1 MATNTYLKE
10 GAVTV
15 TELKS
20 SNRKFPVIVRTFA
33 SDYEVPNEEDLPDDD
48 DILLD
53 KLEHLDIA
61 RVRVLPIIDEDAIRK
76 TKGVVLLKVR
86 KKLEG
91 QEFWISAEYGGKVKI
106 LNRSP
111 RPRRYISITQVLE
124 NRPRFVKIGGD
135 MQSCIKG
142 LSPGSGKLVLD
153 NTILELQGVIQSE
166 YTAYRYLKG
175 KVGDCVFYFRDD
187 QVANMVEVDDPGCYS
202 LLDLKKKSI
211 SLPQHIMF
219 ETMPPSD
226 IVLKDDEKKR
236 EAYAL
241 FHGPLELL
249 LFIRTSQTI
258 AWKKIGLNDNAS
270 NYLAMIPK
278 SFCDTLEVSIN
289 EIAREKDR
297 NEYLDANFTDY
308 QENEWIRPN
317 LFVIPTK
324 HDKQWTL
331 TWLKRPS
338 DYLSVSDGDIMMDPY
353 PASPPYTSDYRRSPV
368 TPKAEQSPVLNV
380 SQIPKPDGQP
390 STSQKESGWV
400 EKCTE
405 KARLGFDKIHKEMK
419 KRMTLVFRNRSNTD
433 QNTDTDVD
441 SSGKSISQ
449 KSSTTPSTGNV
460 PNSPQRRHFLPL
472 PRPLPLTPTEQA
484 KTTHTRFEVV
494 EDSKPQYGFIHTA
507 GNWQLKENFYSFTAF
522 EVHECMKQCFPDNP
536 KVAEMCLQEKLDGHF
551 FRDCCLGKFCQAVG
565 LGGLQEIKLTQIVQQ
580 GWRPKF

>member
-1 MATNTYLKE
+1 
-10 GAVTV
+10 
-15 TELKS
+15 
-20 SNRKFPVIVRTFA
+20 
-33 SDYEVPNEEDLPDDD
+33 
-48 DILLD
+48 
-53 KLEHLDIA
+53 
-61 RVRVLPIIDEDAIRK
+61 
-76 TKGVVLLKVR
+76 
-86 KKLEG
+86 
-91 QEFWISAEYGGKVKI
+91 
-106 LNRSP
+106 
-111 RPRRYISITQVLE
+111 
-124 NRPRFVKIGGD
+124 

-166 YTAYRYLKG
+166 YTSYRYLKG

-187 QVANMVEVDDPGCYS
+187 QVANMVEVDDPGYYT
-202 LLDLKKKSI
+202 LLDLKQKSI

-219 ETMPPSD
+219 ETMLPSD

-249 LFIRTSQTI
+249 LFIRTSQII

-278 SFCDTLEVSIN
+278 SFCDSLEVSIN

-308 QENEWIRPN
+308 QENEWIRQS

-324 HDKQWTL
+324 RDKAWTL

-338 DYLSVSDGDIMMDPY
+338 DYLSLSDGDIMVDPY
-353 PASPPYTSDYRRSPV
+353 SASPKNANDYRSSAVTSNPV
-368 TPKAEQSPVLNV
+368 QTSVRPER
-380 SQIPKPDGQP
+380 QIPKPAVKP
-390 STSQKESGWV
+390 PTFPKEAGWV
-400 EKCTE
+400 EKCTA
-405 KARLGFDKIHKEMK
+405 KARLGFDKIHKEMLYALGGTK
-419 KRMTLVFRNRSNTD
+419 KRMTHVFRKRLDTD
-433 QNTDTDVD
+433 HITDTDAD
-441 SSGKSISQ
+441 WCGKSISQ
-449 KSSTTPSTGNV
+449 QPCTTPSKGNV
-460 PNSPQRRHFLPL
+460 PNSPQRRHLP
-472 PRPLPLTPTEQA
+472 PERPLPLTPTEQA
-484 KTTHTRFEVV
+484 NNTHTGFEVD
-494 EDSKPQYGFIHTA
+494 EDSKPPYGLIHTA

-565 LGGLQEIKLTQIVQQ
+565 LGDLQEMKLTQIVQQ